1 MTKYE
6 LIDTLA
12 RQRFVERLIEDS
24 IKGEQYHNL
33 QDLAQDIYLDLFN
46 KDEDKLIG
54 MYERRELNF
63 FVYRMIANNVYSVN
77 SPYYKLYKLLQNSID
92 NNRLNNDETK
102 TDTDT

>member
-12 RQRFVERLIEDS
+12 RQRFVEKLIEDS

-77 SPYYKLYKLLQNSID
+77 SPYYKQYKLLQNSID
-92 NNRLNNDETK
+92 NNKLNDETK
-102 TDTDT
+102 DDTNA